1 MRLGASNRHLSY
13 CTASIVIGPQYLVSL
28 NLKYKRLH
36 VPLLSSLTDPWNET
50 LSAEEDSNLK
60 NENV

>member
-1 MRLGASNRHLSY
+1 MRLEESNRHLSY
-13 CTASIVIGPQYLVSL
+13 CTASIVIRLQYLVSL

-36 VPLLSSLTDPWNET
+36 VLLPSILVDHWIET
-50 LSAEEDSNLK
+50 LSAEEDIKLK